1 MCVLML
7 GASFSN
13 FFLSKKEEVLF
24 IKYHPLLICCVRS
37 GQIYSSRKS
46 TAAQSYHCILSL

>member
-1 MCVLML
+1 MFVLML
-7 GASFSN
+7 GASFSF

-24 IKYHPLLICCVRS
+24 IKYHPLLICCARS